1 MLLPQSTTV
10 YVYNGANSNADQNS
24 PMCFGNLPFQVN
36 QPVKEDVVAAAPI
49 LHLPE
54 LQPALVSA
62 SSASSLPKTVAE
74 SESLSTPPP
83 PILTDTEDGIHYA
96 HSYTEKLKTDV
107 GFIQQSTSLYDF
119 PGDPNDELT
128 PKEGKKK
135 RKRKS
140 VALNEDGTP
149 VKRKRKK
156 KEVKEEVE
164 DKPSSSFEPS
174 STLELGFMLEPS
186 STLEPSSSF
195 QPEICAELP
204 EKKHKKSKK
213 KSKAPKDPDA
223 PKAPKRPRT
232 PKEGKGGEAN
242 SSKKTKSSRVR
253 KRKTASLVDEVNEVT
268 STVEMSE
275 VLDDSVVQVEQ
286 NEGETPVKE
295 KVKPPPRPKSK
306 KKRYE
311 RLT

>member
-1 MLLPQSTTV
+1 MMLPQSATV
-10 YVYNGANSNADQNS
+10 YVYNGVNSNPDQS
-24 PMCFGNLPFQVN
+24 SQMCFSNLPFQMN
-36 QPVKEDVVAAAPI
+36 QSVKEDAVAAAPI

-54 LQPALVSA
+54 LKPALVSA
-62 SSASSLPKTVAE
+62 SSTSSLPKIVAE
-74 SESLSTPPP
+74 NESLSTPPP
-83 PILTDTEDGIHYA
+83 PILTDTEDGIHYS
-96 HSYTEKLKTDV
+96 HSYAEKLKTEV
-107 GFIQQSTSLYDF
+107 GFIQQNTSLYDF

-128 PKEGKKK
+128 PKEATKK

-140 VALNEDGTP
+140 VVLNEDGTP

-174 STLELGFMLEPS
+174 STLELGLMLEPS

-195 QPEICAELP
+195 QPEVSAEMP

-213 KSKAPKDPDA
+213 KSKVPKDPDA

-232 PKEGKGGEAN
+232 PKEGKSDEAN

-253 KRKTASLVDEVNEVT
+253 KRKTATLVDEVNEVT

-275 VLDDSVVQVEQ
+275 VLEDSVVQVEQ

-311 RLT
+311 CLA